1 MSKGA
6 KSRHLQARVTFLD
19 RAAKLLAAQQF
30 TASINVV
37 RSTKIPDAP
46 NNAAHAN
53 HTGTLQDTAT
63 TDTTANDTPQ
73 STNTGLPL
81 LLSSHMRTVAKR
93 GQVRIAQDVKRSICK
108 ICSTPLIENKTS
120 STRIENTST
129 GERKAHADVKVVEC
143 LNCGGVKR
151 FPIGAR
157 RQAKRSQRKDRKV
170 LTEGQ
175 AKIAKGGEGKG
186 IGRG

>member
-30 TASINVV
+30 TIPTNVA
-37 RSTKIPDAP
+37 RTTPLPDTP
-46 NNAAHAN
+46 S
-53 HTGTLQDTAT
+53 
-63 TDTTANDTPQ
+63 TTAQDDSTTTIPQTAVTNTTTNDTPQ
-73 STNTGLPL
+73 IPNTGLPL

-108 ICSTPLIENKTS
+108 ICSTPLIEDKTS
-120 STRIENTST
+120 STRIENAST
-129 GERKAHADVKVVEC
+129 GGRKAHADVKVVEC
-143 LNCGGVKR
+143 LNCGGLKR

-157 RQAKRSQRKDRKV
+157 RQAKRSQRTGRKV
-170 LTEGQ
+170 RTEGQ
-175 AKIAKGGEGKG
+175 AKDAKGGKGKG
-186 IGRG
+186 IGKG